1 MAFQHV
7 AGLGTRVWRWSR
19 TSGTQPRLLHAGKAA
34 AAAVI
39 AWFVAQHMPGVAAEY
54 PYYAPLGAVVAM
66 QTTVFAG
73 IRSGVQTL
81 VGIALGI
88 LIAGFT
94 MWVGDPGF
102 LAIALAVGVGVLVG
116 GFRVLGEGSSW
127 VSTAALFVLLVGGAH
142 AEGYSLGYLV
152 QMAVG
157 VVVGLLVNFLVF
169 PPLHFWDA
177 EHRIDAVNGV
187 LADHLDGLAAVLEEG
202 KRDEKAW
209 DHQQDRLDRAI
220 ADVRSRVAIAH
231 ESRRLNPAVPCA
243 DPARGSRRTVDASAR
258 WNGSP
263 GTRRTSPSSWHVP
276 ARCPR
281 ASGGRTPP
289 SPRPSPRRSGRSP
302 ARSAATPRRTRPRR
316 RSPTSSKRSTPRA
329 RTPPTSPSRRPRSSP
344 CAGSSSPSDAP
355 PTTST
360 PARARQRSV
369 DRAAERV
376 QAATTRWTGHRPGG
390 TDHPRYGGH
399 VDETA
404 GLQDSDSAAD
414 VRLRLDIAYDGA
426 AFSGWAR
433 QPGLRTVQGAL
444 EAALATVFTRWG
456 EPPLLTVAG
465 RTDAGVHATGQVAH
479 LDLSAEQWAAL
490 TGKRGSGRSPLDG
503 LRKRVNGIA
512 APEGTSSS
520 PGPRWRPPGSTPGSR
535 HSGAGTSTG
544 SRTPTPRAI
553 HVGVG
558 TRSGTRRGSTRQRW
572 SAVR

>member
-1 MAFQHV
+1 MAFQNV

-39 AWFVAQHMPGVAAEY
+39 AWFVARHIPGVAAEY

-88 LIAGFT
+88 LIAAFT

-127 VSTAALFVLLVGGAH
+127 VSTAALFVLLVGGAN

-157 VVVGLLVNFLVF
+157 VVIGLLVNFLVF

-231 ESRRLNPAVPCA
+231 ESRRLNPRGAL
-243 DPARGSRRTVDASAR
+243 RGSRARLQKDGGRFRALERVAWYTTDLTELVARSGPVSEGVGRPDPAFATPIAEALRKIASTIR
-258 WNGSP
+258 GDSP
-263 GTRRTSPSSWHVP
+263 GGPGRRGHRTTRERARRIAREPLARRGHLGRARRP
-276 ARCPR
+276 ARDRRVR
-281 ASGGRTPP
+281 A
-289 SPRPSPRRSGRSP
+289 
-302 ARSAATPRRTRPRR
+302 TRH
-316 RSPTSSKRSTPRA
+316 
-329 RTPPTSPSRRPRSSP
+329 RRPRHPDRSVSVRP
-344 CAGSSSPSDAP
+344 SARLSGYGRPPSGRPSAGREARI
-355 PTTST
+355 T
-360 PARARQRSV
+360 PATVVTWTRRS
-369 DRAAERV
+369 A
-376 QAATTRWTGHRPGG
+376 
-390 TDHPRYGGH
+390 
-399 VDETA
+399 
-404 GLQDSDSAAD
+404 
-414 VRLRLDIAYDGA
+414 
-426 AFSGWAR
+426 
-433 QPGLRTVQGAL
+433 
-444 EAALATVFTRWG
+444 
-456 EPPLLTVAG
+456 
-465 RTDAGVHATGQVAH
+465 
-479 LDLSAEQWAAL
+479 
-490 TGKRGSGRSPLDG
+490 
-503 LRKRVNGIA
+503 
-512 APEGTSSS
+512 
-520 PGPRWRPPGSTPGSR
+520 
-535 HSGAGTSTG
+535 
-544 SRTPTPRAI
+544 SRTPTARATC
-553 HVGVG
+553 GCG
-558 TRSGTRRGSTRQRW
+558 WTSRTTGRRSPGGPGSPGSGPSRAPSRPHSPPCSPAGANHRCSPSPDAPTPGCTPPGRSRTWTCRQNSGQR
-572 SAVR
+572 

>member
-39 AWFVAQHMPGVAAEY
+39 AWFVAQHIPGVAAEY

-88 LIAGFT
+88 LIAAFT

-231 ESRRLNPAVPCA
+231 ESRRLNPRGAL
-243 DPARGSRRTVDASAR
+243 RGSRARLQKDGGRFRALERVAWYTTDLTELVARSGPVSEGVGRPDPAFATPIAEALREIASTIRGDSPEDQAEAAIERLESALDASR
-258 WNGSP
+258 EN
-263 GTRRTSPSSWHVP
+263 PSHV
-276 ARCPR
+276 AV
-281 ASGGRTPP
+281 T
-289 SPRPSPRRSGRSP
+289 
-302 ARSAATPRRTRPRR
+302 SAALVALRGIVESERRATDDLDTRTGPSAFGRPR
-316 RSPTSSKRSTPRA
+316 
-329 RTPPTSPSRRPRSSP
+329 
-344 CAGSSSPSDAP
+344 G
-355 PTTST
+355 
-360 PARARQRSV
+360 
-369 DRAAERV
+369 
-376 QAATTRWTGHRPGG
+376 
-390 TDHPRYGGH
+390 
-399 VDETA
+399 
-404 GLQDSDSAAD
+404 
-414 VRLRLDIAYDGA
+414 
-426 AFSGWAR
+426 
-433 QPGLRTVQGAL
+433 
-444 EAALATVFTRWG
+444 
-456 EPPLLTVAG
+456 
-465 RTDAGVHATGQVAH
+465 
-479 LDLSAEQWAAL
+479 
-490 TGKRGSGRSPLDG
+490 
-503 LRKRVNGIA
+503 
-512 APEGTSSS
+512 
-520 PGPRWRPPGSTPGSR
+520 
-535 HSGAGTSTG
+535 
-544 SRTPTPRAI
+544 
-553 HVGVG
+553 
-558 TRSGTRRGSTRQRW
+558 
-572 SAVR
+572 